1 MPFPSNPPHNLN
13 VKYCLIRRVWF
24 TFKQMM
30 LSLNSVH
37 LKHQALAEPYH
48 SIGTLWYSLHFQALD
63 EGGPRR
69 DWGHYGTH
77 SIHPGGSCGS
87 YCGASQQASLTMSLE
102 PARLSSSPHTLRSS
116 VHMGL
121 VEGSW
126 IMCKQCGVGRE
137 KSHRK
142 HSRNSGI
149 YGSSSY
155 C

>member
-1 MPFPSNPPHNLN
+1 MREDPG
-13 VKYCLIRRVWF
+13 
-24 TFKQMM
+24 
-30 LSLNSVH
+30 
-37 LKHQALAEPYH
+37 
-48 SIGTLWYSLHFQALD
+48 GTEDTMGPIVSTQEEADGGASLH
-63 EGGPRR
+63 
-69 DWGHYGTH
+69 
-77 SIHPGGSCGS
+77 
-87 YCGASQQASLTMSLE
+87 ASLTMSLE